1 MLRNVTSSVFDDP
14 DAAAAA
20 PGAPSRATSG
30 AAAAFSGLTLE
41 DIARASGAALVEVE
55 GVDAAP
61 ALRRRLLECGFT
73 TGSPVRFLMA
83 TPFGDPLVFSL
94 RGASIAL
101 RKSEARCVR
110 VRPRTAS

>member
-1 MLRNVTSSVFDDP
+1 MLRNVTSGVSDGQATVSV
-14 DAAAAA
+14 AT
-20 PGAPSRATSG
+20 PGATSRVPSGS
-30 AAAAFSGLTLE
+30 TLE
-41 DIARASGAALVEVE
+41 DIARASGTSGAAVVEVE

-73 TGSPVRFLMA
+73 TGSPVRFVMA

-110 VRPRTAS
+110 VRPRAAS